1 MGRWNAKWEVGSHEV
16 RMLAMLLLAAGMS
29 VAPQQQRAR
38 TARFLPRGLDQRVA
52 LLEAKELLQS
62 QQLWSMQARLP
73 PEALKALED
82 VQLHLAR
89 DQEQED
95 RVRALNAEV
104 QMLSQRL
111 ATLEL
116 LLRGGALP
124 ESTVIPVAP
133 QPPKPEMKKRKKR

>member
-1 MGRWNAKWEVGSHEV
+1 MI
-16 RMLAMLLLAAGMS
+16 LTLLLAAGMS
-29 VAPQQQRAR
+29 VVPQQQRAR
-38 TARFLPRGLDQRVA
+38 LARTLPRTVDQRVA
-52 LLEAKELLQS
+52 LLEAKEILQS
-62 QQLWSMQARLP
+62 QQIWALQSRMP

-89 DQEQED
+89 DQEQDD
-95 RVRALNAEV
+95 RVRVLTAEV

-116 LLRGGALP
+116 MVRGGALP

-133 QPPKPEMKKRKKR
+133 TQTKVEKAKARKRKKKQAED